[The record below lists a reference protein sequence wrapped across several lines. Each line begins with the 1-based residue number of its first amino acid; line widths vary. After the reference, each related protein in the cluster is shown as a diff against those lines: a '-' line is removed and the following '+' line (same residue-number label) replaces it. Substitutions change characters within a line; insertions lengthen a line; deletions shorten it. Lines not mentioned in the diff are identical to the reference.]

1 LLIAISQQ
9 TSRDDEYFRNTLNVR
24 EDLSQHPGVLKVQ
37 GVEPEFG
44 KRLAALCRDAATLQ
58 TGADISRPLSNPS
71 AIRQ

>member
-1 LLIAISQQ
+1 MLLLIAISQQ

-44 KRLAALCRDAATLQ
+44 KRLAAQHLAPLILLDAGKGLH
-58 TGADISRPLSNPS
+58 GH
-71 AIRQ
+71 